1 MAGLVPFNR
10 RNNKLAGTSLGD
22 FYGMLDDFF
31 SDDFFMPQR
40 SLARDTFKLD
50 VQDKEK
56 EYLIEAELPG
66 VNKEEVTLEIHDGQ
80 LTIGIRRDE
89 RVDEEN
95 KNYIHRER
103 RYCSMTRSVYLA
115 DADKEGIKAKLD
127 NGVLTV
133 SVPKMEKPEGEKNR
147 IEIE

>member
-10 RNNKLAGTSLGD
+10 KDRGLTRTGFGD

-31 SDDFFMPQR
+31 SDDFMMPRR

-66 VNKEEVTLEIHDGQ
+66 VKREEK
-80 LTIGIRRDE
+80 
-89 RVDEEN
+89 VDEEK
-95 KNYIHRER
+95 KNYIHKER
-103 RYCSMTRSVYLA
+103 RYCSMNRSVYLA
-115 DADKEGIKAKLD
+115 DADTENIKAKLD
-127 NGVLTV
+127 NGVLEIT
-133 SVPKMEKPEGEKNR
+133 VPKVEKSVSQKNK

>member
-10 RNNKLAGTSLGD
+10 RNKMTGTGLGD

-31 SDDFFMPQR
+31 SDDFLLPQR

-66 VNKEEVTLEIHDGQ
+66 VKKEEINLEIRDGQ
-80 LTIGIRRDE
+80 LVIGIQRE
-89 RVDEEN
+89 EKVDEEK
-95 KNYIHRER
+95 KNYIHKER
-103 RYCSMTRSVYLA
+103 RYCSMSRSVYLA
-115 DADKEGIKAKLD
+115 DADPENIKAKLD
-127 NGVLTV
+127 DGVLEIT
-133 SVPKMEKPEGEKNR
+133 VPKVEKSVREKNK